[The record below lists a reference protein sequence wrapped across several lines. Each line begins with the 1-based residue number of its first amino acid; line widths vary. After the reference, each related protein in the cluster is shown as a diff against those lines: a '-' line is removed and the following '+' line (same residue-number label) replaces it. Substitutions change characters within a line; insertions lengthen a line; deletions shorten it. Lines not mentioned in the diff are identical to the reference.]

1 MKFEI
6 NNVRIKTCILKQ
18 LYILDIEHIAVN
30 QAVNKILIY
39 ILCLIIFIV
48 NNDVK
53 VLRTY
58 LENG

>member
-6 NNVRIKTCILKQ
+6 NNVRIKTCILKR

-30 QAVNKILIY
+30 QAVNKISIY